1 MPGETVSTPIGVSPL
16 PTGDFRDP
24 PNGQQSIL
32 LTTCVRTNTALHPQ
46 HSVKQDGPSRAA
58 DPASPALAAP
68 APSARKASAAQS
80 AQAPA
85 RYAAVPFPDCT
96 PSRKSPAHLV
106 FPRKSVR
113 KLLDRSA
120 SAAPRPATANQCVRG
135 SPETRAP
142 LLRRRAPV
150 HAALRGL
157 QRSVSFPLRRAPA
170 GDPHRSPV
178 FFPQSTLPADR
189 SGTSCQCSPR
199 CTPAENRHADSQFH
213 TRLPGPAQFLYPF
226 LSW

>member
-24 PNGQQSIL
+24 PSGQQSIL

-46 HSVKQDGPSRAA
+46 PSVKQDGPSRAA

-68 APSARKASAAQS
+68 AP
-80 AQAPA
+80 A
-85 RYAAVPFPDCT
+85 RYAAVPFPGCT
-96 PSRKSPAHLV
+96 PSRISPALLV

-120 SAAPRPATANQCVRG
+120 SAAPRPATANQCARG

-142 LLRRRAPV
+142 LLRRRSPAECRSLDSPAFRAPV

-157 QRSVSFPLRRAPA
+157 QRSVSFPLRRPRA

-199 CTPAENRHADSQFH
+199 CTPAENRRADSQFH
-213 TRLPGPAQFLYPF
+213 TRSPGPARFLYPF